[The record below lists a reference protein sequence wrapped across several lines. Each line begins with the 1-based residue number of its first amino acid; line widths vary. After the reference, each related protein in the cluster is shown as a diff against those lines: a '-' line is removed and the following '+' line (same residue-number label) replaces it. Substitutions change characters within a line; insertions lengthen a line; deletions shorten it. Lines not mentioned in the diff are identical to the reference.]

1 MAEQLIANFAEL
13 SQKVDDID
21 LDLETQKDNAVTGSL
36 ANRIKSVEDKNGL
49 IVGTLVTGQTSL
61 TLYSSRFTEDATY
74 EIYNDAGYNKLT
86 ASDAVI
92 STGGGAMTITYP
104 VQTKNITVKVKVN

>member
-1 MAEQLIANFAEL
+1 MAENVIANFAEL

-21 LDLETQKDNAVTGSL
+21 LDLENQKDNTVSGSL
-36 ANRIKSVEDKNGL
+36 ANRIKSVEDKDGF

-61 TLYSSRFTEDATY
+61 TLYNSKFVEGAVYDV
-74 EIYNDAGYNKLT
+74 YNDAGWNVLN
-86 ASDAVI
+86 ASNVVVA
-92 STGGGAMTITYP
+92 TGGGALTLTYP